1 MGTKRHSKAA
11 GAPEAPATGSQFKR
25 GRKPHNATSA
35 PDFENLAELI
45 QLVGS
50 EPRKVLVGGKTVEM
64 TRSERMMRLQ
74 LERAMQGKAQDV
86 RQVLSLMLRY
96 PDIGRSSREI
106 IRFIMSST
114 DSRL

>member
-11 GAPEAPATGSQFKR
+11 RPPEGSATGSQFKR

-50 EPRKVLVGGKTVEM
+50 EPRKVLVAGKTVEM

-86 RQVLSLMLRY
+86 RQVLGLMLRY
-96 PDIGRSSREI
+96 PDISRSSRKI
-106 IRFIMSST
+106 IRIIMSST

>member
-11 GAPEAPATGSQFKR
+11 TPPEGSGTGSQFKR
-25 GRKPHNATSA
+25 GRKPHNAPSA
-35 PDFENLAELI
+35 PDYKNLAELI

-96 PDIGRSSREI
+96 PGISSSSRKI
-106 IRFIMSST
+106 IRIIMSST
-114 DSRL
+114 DSSL